1 MGNEITLNRP
11 AASKAFSE
19 IVTRAIREVDKN
31 HVIIIEGNGW
41 GNNYNGFPGPWDNNL
56 VLSFHKYWNPNTP
69 EAIAR
74 FLSLRET
81 FHLPL
86 WLGESGENSNQW
98 FRECVAL
105 VEKNHIGW
113 AWWPYKKV
121 NSDSCVLTVK
131 RPDDFKKLVDY
142 WNKGGERPSAE
153 VARKALFELVEN
165 LKAGNCRYNTNV
177 VRALIPSD

>member
-1 MGNEITLNRP
+1 M
-11 AASKAFSE
+11 
-19 IVTRAIREVDKN
+19 
-31 HVIIIEGNGW
+31 
-41 GNNYNGFPGPWDNNL
+41 

-74 FLSLRET
+74 FLALRDK

-121 NSDSCVLTVK
+121 NSGSCVLTVK
-131 RPDDFKKLVDY
+131 RPDDFKTLVDY

-153 VARKALFELVEN
+153 VAHKALFELVEN
-165 LKAGNCRYNTNV
+165 LKAANCRYNTNV
-177 VRALIPSD
+177 VEALIPRD